1 MDYKNLIRK
10 VKSVRDYKNVTVNH
24 EILYELKLFYKNEKK
39 LIDNIELEV
48 FVKSKDDI
56 YEQLKGLAGYKEK
69 MIEAPHYLIVLS
81 EDKDHYIENTGYIFE
96 NVMLKAYELGVG
108 SCWITFKDGD
118 AIKKKL
124 MINSDKKL
132 TAIIALGYD
141 DNKSKVV
148 YENVSDYNPSK
159 ANIKKVE
166 DNTSDRL
173 GVEDIVFIKEWG
185 KRATVDE
192 LTSRGILDGFYYG
205 RLAPSTLNRQPW
217 RFIVDDEVVVLAIRK
232 DDYINSYEDKIDSG
246 IVMLYFESI
255 IDNTLFDVTWNLG
268 KPEKV
273 YNVPDD
279 FLIVGYCNI

>member
-1 MDYKNLIRK
+1 MDYKNLIK
-10 VKSVRDYKNVTVNH
+10 KIKSVRDYKKTSVSP
-24 EILYELKLFYKNEKK
+24 EILDELKHFYKNEKK
-39 LIDNIELEV
+39 LIENIEVEV
-48 FVKSKDDI
+48 FVKSKDEVC
-56 YEQLKGLAGYKEK
+56 EQLKGLAGYKEK

-81 EDKDHYIENTGYIFE
+81 EDKDYNIENTGYIFE

-118 AIKKKL
+118 AIKKNL
-124 MINSDKKL
+124 MIDSDKKL

-141 DNKSKVV
+141 DNKSKIV
-148 YENVSDYNPSK
+148 YENVSNYNPSK
-159 ANIKKVE
+159 ANIKKIE
-166 DNTSDRL
+166 DNISDRL

-185 KRATVDE
+185 RQATVDE
-192 LTSRGILDGFYYG
+192 LSNRGLLDGFYYG

-268 KPEKV
+268 KPGKV